1 MFDMDLWVLPQYH
14 HHQPSTLD
22 LFDPFDELDRALGR
36 NFMWLNRPSELLLG
50 IQQPRVPNKYRIN
63 VDCAGYKPS
72 SIKIDKSDD
81 CRKLVVSGEE
91 GGYVKNSDEDYSH
104 RRFRRTFE
112 LPADLAT
119 DQLVS
124 FVTSNGHLV
133 IEIPFK
139 ESAQAAK
146 RAVNDNN
153 DFLLPRIVDEGETGK
168 KSVLM
173 NMAIPEG
180 LDPSK
185 IKVTCKDRDVIVQAE
200 DTKEPTNGEDK
211 SYSQTYYYRR
221 CTLPHNADFNELK
234 CKYDNGRLSVKAPLN
249 PESAQNNGKVIP
261 IEIPNKK

>member
-1 MFDMDLWVLPQYH
+1 MFDMDLWTLPH
-14 HHQPSTLD
+14 HEPSTLD
-22 LFDPFDELDRALGR
+22 LFDPFDELDRAMGR

-50 IQQPRVPNKYRIN
+50 LQQPRVPNKYRIN

-72 SIKIDKSDD
+72 SIKIDTSDD
-81 CRKLVVSGEE
+81 GRKLVVSGEE
-91 GGYVKNSDEDYSH
+91 GGNANSGDDDFSH
-104 RRFRRTFE
+104 RRFRRTFK

-153 DFLLPRIVDEGETGK
+153 DFLLPRIVDEGENGK

-200 DTKEPTNGEDK
+200 DTKEQGKDGDS

-221 CTLPHNADFNELK
+221 CTLPQNADFNSLK
-234 CKYDNGRLSVKAPLN
+234 CEFDNGRLSVKAPLN
-249 PESAQNNGKVIP
+249 PESAQHNSKVIP
-261 IEIPNKK
+261 IEMAKKK